1 MAKAQVINAPALF
14 APWQNQLE
22 VASQILVGFSGG
34 LDSTVLLKLLCDA
47 VPIERLCAVHVNHGL
62 SDNADQWQ
70 GHAEAFC
77 GSLGVKLHCETVAVS
92 AGSEGVEAAAREARY
107 RVFERLLDKGQLLL
121 LGHHADD
128 QVETVLYRL
137 LRGSGVKG
145 LSGIPITRSI
155 AKGQLIRPLLA
166 WQKSALRTYADQHKL
181 SWIED
186 ESNGENTFDRNYLRN
201 QVIPEIAARWPD
213 HTQRIGHSARLSQ
226 ETAELLAALA
236 EEDLQRLDPA
246 LERGGWSLSLVA
258 FAALPVAR
266 QKNILRQWPGVHGL
280 PLPGHKIIDEIMSA
294 LVLARED
301 ASPKVQCQGM
311 QWARFRNRLY
321 LLRLEAPFN
330 ADNSQLIWQLDQPML
345 LADGSRLVAEKALG
359 QGLCLKSNQSLRVGT
374 RHGGER
380 CQPAGRQHSNSLK
393 KLLQEFNLEPWW
405 RDRIPLLYRGETI
418 VAVGDLWIC
427 EGHQAQSD
435 HEGVTFHWQLNSLR
449 NLHRS

>member
-14 APWQNQLE
+14 APWQSQLE

-34 LDSTVLLKLLCDA
+34 LDSTVLLKLLCEA
-47 VPIERLCAVHVNHGL
+47 VAIERLCAVHVNHGL
-62 SDNADQWQ
+62 SDNAGQWQ

-92 AGSEGVEAAAREARY
+92 AGGEGIEAAAREARY
-107 RVFERLLDKGQLLL
+107 GVFERLLEKGGLLL

-128 QVETVLYRL
+128 QVETVLFRL

-145 LSGIPITRSI
+145 LSGIPATRPI
-155 AKGQLIRPLLA
+155 AKGRLMRPLLL
-166 WQKSALRTYADQHKL
+166 WQKSALKDYAEQHKL

-201 QVIPEIAARWPD
+201 QVIPEIARRWPD
-213 HTQRIGHSARLSQ
+213 HAQRISHSARLSQ
-226 ETAELLAALA
+226 ETAELLVALA
-236 EEDLQRLDPA
+236 KEDLQRLDPV
-246 LERGGWSLSLVA
+246 LERCGWSLCLAA
-258 FAALPVAR
+258 FAVLPVAR
-266 QKNILRQWPGVHGL
+266 QKNILRQWPGVYEL
-280 PLPGHKIIDEIMSA
+280 PLPGHKIIDEIMST

-321 LLRLEAPFN
+321 LLRLEAPFSSDN
-330 ADNSQLIWQLDQPML
+330 ARLTWQLDQPML
-345 LADGSRLVAEKALG
+345 LTDGSRLVAEKSLG
-359 QGLCLKSNQSLRVGT
+359 QGLCLKPDQSLWVGT
-374 RHGGER
+374 RQGGER

-405 RDRIPLLYRGETI
+405 RDRIPLLYRGESI

-427 EGHQAQSD
+427 EGHQAQPD
-435 HEGVTFHWQLNSLR
+435 HEGVTIHWQLNSLH